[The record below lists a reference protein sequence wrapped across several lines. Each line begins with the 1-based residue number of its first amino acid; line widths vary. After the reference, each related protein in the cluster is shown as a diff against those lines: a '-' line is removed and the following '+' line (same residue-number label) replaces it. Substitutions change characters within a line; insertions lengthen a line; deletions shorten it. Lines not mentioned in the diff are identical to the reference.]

1 MSTHTDA
8 RGTRIYRIVTALW
21 TRYGGILLWVVVAHA
36 VITAVL
42 RLIPAFDALIVVPDG
57 AIDLLIRYEE
67 VQRWFAGESI
77 YGDEHSANYP
87 PGSYSLLWPL
97 LGWLPQA
104 PMRVLYAF
112 SVLLSCAVISVVA
125 VRASCADR
133 LAEKAFL
140 FVFILPL
147 GATMIAVW
155 IGQLGLHVTAAL
167 LGAAWL
173 LVGDGRDTATS
184 RQPRSRARDAA
195 AAALLT
201 SALVK
206 PTLSLPLLV
215 VILIVSGGWRPTV
228 MTAAL
233 YGVVTLIAAVPQGR
247 SPVTLAFEW
256 LSREE
261 IMNLPLG
268 SVNVYLWLHWIGFE
282 GSMIPVSLVILIA
295 ASVWAWR
302 YRLAPSWLLIGA
314 AALVSRL
321 WIHHRAFDDVLLIVP
336 AIALFQAAK
345 TMPAA
350 KMTSDRRGVATVA
363 TALLLAAVYVLG
375 HAPYAY
381 LSGEHSGRWLF
392 IEVAR
397 TIVWLAVLGVLMW
410 HVHQSPQAEATD
422 DLAR

>member
-1 MSTHTDA
+1 MSPRADV
-8 RGTRIYRIVTALW
+8 RGTRLFGIVPLW
-21 TRYGGILLWVVVAHA
+21 TRYGGILLWGVVTHA
-36 VITAVL
+36 LITAVL
-42 RLIPAFDALIVVPDG
+42 RLMPAFDALIFLPEA

-77 YGDEHSANYP
+77 YGDDHSANYP

-104 PMRVLYAF
+104 PVRGFYAF
-112 SVLLSCAVISVVA
+112 TVLLSCGLIGAVA

-133 LAEKAFL
+133 LAEKAFFL
-140 FVFILPL
+140 VFILPL
-147 GATMIAVW
+147 GATMITVW

-167 LGAAWL
+167 LGGAWL
-173 LVGDGRDTATS
+173 LVGDGCDTATS
-184 RQPRSRARDAA
+184 RQPRSWARDAV

-201 SALVK
+201 TALVK

-215 VILIVSGGWRPTV
+215 VILVLAGGWRPAL

-233 YGVVTLIAAVPQGR
+233 YGLVTLIAAVPQGR

-268 SVNVYLWLHWIGFE
+268 SVNVYLWLHWLGFE
-282 GSMIPVSLVILIA
+282 GSMIPVSLVILTGV
-295 ASVWAWR
+295 SLWAWR
-302 YRLAPSWLLIGA
+302 YRAAPPWLLIGV

-321 WIHHRAFDDVLLIVP
+321 WIHHRAFDDVLLIIP

-345 TMPAA
+345 TFPAA
-350 KMTSDRRGVATVA
+350 NTTAGKRGIATVA
-363 TALLLAAVYVLG
+363 PAFLLAVVYVLG

-381 LSGEHSGRWLF
+381 LGGEHYGGWLF
-392 IEVAR
+392 MEVAR
-397 TIVWLAVLGVLMW
+397 TIVWLAVLGLLMW
-410 HVHQSPQAEATD
+410 HVHRSLQARATHG
-422 DLAR
+422 LAA